1 MEMQNVLKQM
11 TDMLSVNVSKELF
24 PGSLS
29 GTTGSKFETV
39 MSKQMSGASQ
49 KKEMSTRK
57 EDTANTVGV
66 QAMGGKRQ
74 QELQDVDGS
83 TTQKEELSTENGM
96 QNGTGDTTEVV
107 TQEIPEEVVETV
119 AQWMNTMQEQICEK
133 LNLTPEELESVMS
146 QLGLQFTDLQDMS
159 KVQELVL
166 TVAGEDNVA
175 ALLTNEQLN
184 TQVQDILQ
192 IAVQT
197 EASFAEKLHV
207 TEEEFEQ
214 FAKEVFTVLE
224 QEDTQDAQ
232 LGTVTQEQNAEKEVV
247 EVPTMLENTSYQL
260 DEVNQGTPEF
270 GSDAEIT
277 TEKYQENDAKV
288 EQPIDVSLAS
298 KQTEGE
304 ETLVVSQEV
313 VEDVTEV
320 VEVAEEV
327 VGATEDVADTTDTLV
342 SKPVETDDTKK
353 DNLQTAEHQEV
364 VKQVETDVEEE
375 QPAHKSVSKETITTN
390 KTAVENTDASKKPTT
405 SHQESGNQASLFD
418 QMMEQV
424 ALAKAEHV
432 ESVQDKVSVVQQ
444 MREVFE
450 QVVEQIKITVTA
462 DTSEMTMQLNP
473 ENLGKVN
480 LSIVAKEGHI
490 TAQFVTETEL
500 ARQALE
506 SQIQQLRDTLG
517 EQGLKVDK
525 VEVSVSDFSFA
536 QQNNTNA
543 EEQKEQQRSEH
554 AKQVHRNL
562 NLSGIEEVT
571 DLTEEEELA
580 VKIMRS
586 NGNQIDFTA

>member
-11 TDMLSVNVSKELF
+11 TDMLSLNVSKESF
-24 PGSLS
+24 PSSLS

-39 MSKQMSGASQ
+39 MSKQMSGKAE
-49 KKEMSTRK
+49 KKVMATQK
-57 EDTANTVGV
+57 EDASNTVGV

-74 QELQDVDGS
+74 QELQDVDTS
-83 TTQKEELSTENGM
+83 SPKKEVCDGESMM
-96 QNGTGDTTEVV
+96 QNDAAGTTEALE
-107 TQEIPEEVVETV
+107 QEIPEEVVETV
-119 AQWMNTMQEQICEK
+119 AQWMDTMQEQICEE
-133 LNLTPEELESVMS
+133 LDITPEELECVMS
-146 QLGLQFTDLQDMS
+146 ELGLQFMDLQDMS
-159 KVQELVL
+159 KVQQLVL
-166 TVAGEDNVA
+166 KVAGEEDVTA
-175 ALLTNEQLN
+175 FLTNEQLN
-184 TQVQDILQ
+184 SQVKGILQ
-192 IAVQT
+192 IAVQN
-197 EASFAEKLHV
+197 EALFTEKLNV
-207 TEEEFEQ
+207 SDEEFAQLVEEIFPVIEQ
-214 FAKEVFTVLE
+214 EVQSGMQELNAEEKTVVDATMLEGTTERPDMVSQGVLE
-224 QEDTQDAQ
+224 EKLDAK
-232 LGTVTQEQNAEKEVV
+232 TATEPETVV
-247 EVPTMLENTSYQL
+247 EVQSV
-260 DEVNQGTPEF
+260 EVSEQTQKSAGEEVA
-270 GSDAEIT
+270 DT
-277 TEKYQENDAKV
+277 TEPSITEKEMTDAT
-288 EQPIDVSLAS
+288 DT
-298 KQTEGE
+298 TE
-304 ETLVVSQEV
+304 LQSV
-313 VEDVTEV
+313 VTEQ
-320 VEVAEEV
+320 
-327 VGATEDVADTTDTLV
+327 TEDVADEEQTELRKSVAKEDATT
-342 SKPVETDDTKK
+342 ETDKK
-353 DNLQTAEHQEV
+353 ATVEHV
-364 VKQVETDVEEE
+364 
-375 QPAHKSVSKETITTN
+375 
-390 KTAVENTDASKKPTT
+390 DASKKQSAPK
-405 SHQESGNQASLFD
+405 QDSGSQTSLFD

-432 ESVQDKVSVVQQ
+432 ESVQDKVEIAQQ

-450 QVVEQIKITVTA
+450 QVVEQIKVTVTE

-490 TAQFVTETEL
+490 TAQFVTETEV

-562 NLSGIEEVT
+562 NLSSLEEVT

>member
-11 TDMLSVNVSKELF
+11 TDMLSLNVSKESF
-24 PGSLS
+24 PSSLS

-39 MSKQMSGASQ
+39 MSKQMSGKAE
-49 KKEMSTRK
+49 KKVMATQK
-57 EDTANTVGV
+57 EDASNTVGV

-74 QELQDVDGS
+74 QELQDVDTS
-83 TTQKEELSTENGM
+83 SPKKEVCDGESMM
-96 QNGTGDTTEVV
+96 QNDAAGTTEALE
-107 TQEIPEEVVETV
+107 QEIPEEVVETV
-119 AQWMNTMQEQICEK
+119 AQWMDTMQEQICEE
-133 LNLTPEELESVMS
+133 LDITPEELECVMS
-146 QLGLQFTDLQDMS
+146 ELGLQFMDLQDMS
-159 KVQELVL
+159 KVQQLVL
-166 TVAGEDNVA
+166 KVAGEEDVTA
-175 ALLTNEQLN
+175 FLTNEQLN
-184 TQVQDILQ
+184 SQVKGILQ
-192 IAVQT
+192 IAVQN
-197 EASFAEKLHV
+197 EALFTEKLNV
-207 TEEEFEQ
+207 SDEEFAQLVE
-214 FAKEVFTVLE
+214 EVFPVIE
-224 QEDTQDAQ
+224 QEDTQEVQ
-232 LGTVTQEQNAEKEVV
+232 SGMQELNAEEKTVADATMLEGTTEQPDMASQGLLEEKPDAKTATEPETVV
-247 EVPTMLENTSYQL
+247 EVQSV
-260 DEVNQGTPEF
+260 EVSEQTQKSAGEEVT
-270 GSDAEIT
+270 DT
-277 TEKYQENDAKV
+277 TEPSITEKEMTDAT
-288 EQPIDVSLAS
+288 DT
-298 KQTEGE
+298 TE
-304 ETLVVSQEV
+304 LQSV
-313 VEDVTEV
+313 VTEQ
-320 VEVAEEV
+320 
-327 VGATEDVADTTDTLV
+327 TEDVADEEQTELRKSVAKGDATT
-342 SKPVETDDTKK
+342 ETDKK
-353 DNLQTAEHQEV
+353 ATVEHVDDSGKQSAPKQDSGSQT
-364 VKQVETDVEEE
+364 
-375 QPAHKSVSKETITTN
+375 
-390 KTAVENTDASKKPTT
+390 
-405 SHQESGNQASLFD
+405 SLFD

-432 ESVQDKVSVVQQ
+432 ESVQDKVTVVQQ

-450 QVVEQIKITVTA
+450 QVVEQIKVTVTE

-490 TAQFVTETEL
+490 TAQFVTETEV

-562 NLSGIEEVT
+562 NLSSLEEVT

>member
-83 TTQKEELSTENGM
+83 TPRKEEISTENGM

-159 KVQELVL
+159 KVQQLVL
-166 TVAGEDNVA
+166 QLAGEDNVA

-197 EASFAEKLHV
+197 EASFAEELQIPD
-207 TEEEFEQ
+207 EEFGQLVQEVL
-214 FAKEVFTVLE
+214 AGVEGENTKE
-224 QEDTQDAQ
+224 TQANTDVQGQIPEETFETESA
-232 LGTVTQEQNAEKEVV
+232 EVV
-247 EVPTMLENTSYQL
+247 SVSSEEADQMGEQKNGFDQV
-260 DEVNQGTPEF
+260 
-270 GSDAEIT
+270 T
-277 TEKYQENDAKV
+277 TDQFQEEAVTADSTDDFVAAKG
-288 EQPIDVSLAS
+288 
-298 KQTEGE
+298 TEGE
-304 ETLVVSQEV
+304 EVLEVEQEP
-313 VEDVTEV
+313 VEE
-320 VEVAEEV
+320 EVAE
-327 VGATEDVADTTDTLV
+327 TTDVLAEEMAETDNMETAQRQTVKQAETGTDEEQSELRKSV
-342 SKPVETDDTKK
+342 GKETVTTNETVETDKKTTVESADT
-353 DNLQTAEHQEV
+353 
-364 VKQVETDVEEE
+364 
-375 QPAHKSVSKETITTN
+375 
-390 KTAVENTDASKKPTT
+390 SKKQNT
-405 SHQESGNQASLFD
+405 SHQEKGNQTSLFD

-432 ESVQDKVSVVQQ
+432 ESVQDRVTVVQQ

-450 QVVEQIKITVTA
+450 QVVEQIKVTVTA

-490 TAQFVTETEL
+490 TAQFVTETEV

-562 NLSGIEEVT
+562 NLSSLEEVT

>member
-11 TDMLSVNVSKELF
+11 TDMLSLNVSKELF
-24 PGSLS
+24 PNSLS
-29 GTTGSKFETV
+29 GTTGGNFKTV

-49 KKEMSTRK
+49 KKEMSTLK

-83 TTQKEELSTENGM
+83 TPQKEVCAEENVL
-96 QNGTGDTTEVV
+96 QNDAIDTTEVAE
-107 TQEIPEEVVETV
+107 QEIPEEVVETV
-119 AQWMNTMQEQICEK
+119 VQWMGAMQEQICEA

-146 QLGLQFTDLQDMS
+146 ELGLQFMDLQDMS
-159 KVQELVL
+159 KVQQLVL
-166 TVAGEDNVA
+166 NVSGEDNVTA
-175 ALLTNEQLN
+175 FLTNEQLN

-197 EASFAEKLHV
+197 ENLFAEKLNIS
-207 TEEEFEQ
+207 EEEFAQLVE
-214 FAKEVFTVLE
+214 EVFVVIP
-224 QEDTQDAQ
+224 EDTQEVQ
-232 LGTVTQEQNAEKEVV
+232 LGTGMQEQNADVESFEVPTVLEDMPKQPDTVSQGISEESLDAKVIAALEQEKVV
-247 EVPTMLENTSYQL
+247 EVQPVEVLE
-260 DEVNQGTPEF
+260 
-270 GSDAEIT
+270 
-277 TEKYQENDAKV
+277 
-288 EQPIDVSLAS
+288 
-298 KQTEGE
+298 
-304 ETLVVSQEV
+304 VSQETMTM
-313 VEDVTEV
+313 VEEV
-320 VEVAEEV
+320 SQEAMVEEVAETTDPLLTEMID
-327 VGATEDVADTTDTLV
+327 TEDTEVKDPQVVVAGQADNGANEEPTEVRKTVAKENVLGNEATDTD
-342 SKPVETDDTKK
+342 KKTIVEHTDT
-353 DNLQTAEHQEV
+353 
-364 VKQVETDVEEE
+364 
-375 QPAHKSVSKETITTN
+375 
-390 KTAVENTDASKKPTT
+390 SKKQSTPE
-405 SHQESGNQASLFD
+405 QESGRQTSLFD

-424 ALAKAEHV
+424 ALSKAEHV
-432 ESVQDKVSVVQQ
+432 ESVQEKVAITQQ

-450 QVVEQIKITVTA
+450 QVVEQIKVTVTE

-490 TAQFVTETEL
+490 TAQFVTETEV

-536 QQNNTNA
+536 QQNNANA

-562 NLSGIEEVT
+562 NLSSLEDIT
-571 DLTEEEELA
+571 DMTEEEELA

>member
-83 TTQKEELSTENGM
+83 TPRKEEISTENGM

-159 KVQELVL
+159 KVQQLVL
-166 TVAGEDNVA
+166 QLAGEDNVA

-197 EASFAEKLHV
+197 EASFAEELQIPD
-207 TEEEFEQ
+207 EEFGQLVQEVLAGVEGENTKETQANTDVQGQIPEETFETESAEVVSVSSEEADQMGEQ
-214 FAKEVFTVLE
+214 KNGFDQVTTDQFQEEAVIADSTDDFVAAKET
-224 QEDTQDAQ
+224 
-232 LGTVTQEQNAEKEVV
+232 
-247 EVPTMLENTSYQL
+247 
-260 DEVNQGTPEF
+260 
-270 GSDAEIT
+270 
-277 TEKYQENDAKV
+277 
-288 EQPIDVSLAS
+288 
-298 KQTEGE
+298 GE
-304 ETLVVSQEV
+304 E
-313 VEDVTEV
+313 
-320 VEVAEEV
+320 EVAE
-327 VGATEDVADTTDTLV
+327 ATEVLAEEMAETDNMETAQRQTVKQAETGTDEEQSELRKLVGKENVATNEAVEADKKATVEDTDT
-342 SKPVETDDTKK
+342 
-353 DNLQTAEHQEV
+353 
-364 VKQVETDVEEE
+364 
-375 QPAHKSVSKETITTN
+375 
-390 KTAVENTDASKKPTT
+390 SKKQHA
-405 SHQESGNQASLFD
+405 SQQEKGNQTSLFD

-432 ESVQDKVSVVQQ
+432 ESVQDRVTVVQQ

-450 QVVEQIKITVTA
+450 QVVEQIKVTVTA

-490 TAQFVTETEL
+490 TAQFVTETEV

-562 NLSGIEEVT
+562 NLSSLEEVT

>member
-11 TDMLSVNVSKELF
+11 TDMLSLNVSKESF
-24 PGSLS
+24 PSSLS

-39 MSKQMSGASQ
+39 MSKQMSGKAE
-49 KKEMSTRK
+49 KKVMATQK
-57 EDTANTVGV
+57 EDASNTVGV

-74 QELQDVDGS
+74 QELQDVDTS
-83 TTQKEELSTENGM
+83 SPKKEVCDGESMM
-96 QNGTGDTTEVV
+96 QNDAAGTTEALE
-107 TQEIPEEVVETV
+107 QEIPEEVVETV
-119 AQWMNTMQEQICEK
+119 AQWMDTMQEQICEE
-133 LNLTPEELESVMS
+133 LDITPEELECVMS
-146 QLGLQFTDLQDMS
+146 ELGLQFMDLQDMS
-159 KVQELVL
+159 KVQQLVL
-166 TVAGEDNVA
+166 KVAGEEDVTA
-175 ALLTNEQLN
+175 FLTNEQLN
-184 TQVQDILQ
+184 SQVKGILQ
-192 IAVQT
+192 IAVQN
-197 EASFAEKLHV
+197 EALFTEKLNV
-207 TEEEFEQ
+207 SDEEFAQLVEEIFPVIEQ
-214 FAKEVFTVLE
+214 EVQSGMQELNAEEKTVVDATMLEGTTERPDMVSQGVLE
-224 QEDTQDAQ
+224 EKSDAK
-232 LGTVTQEQNAEKEVV
+232 TATEPETVV
-247 EVPTMLENTSYQL
+247 EVQSV
-260 DEVNQGTPEF
+260 EVSEQTQKSAGEEVA
-270 GSDAEIT
+270 DT
-277 TEKYQENDAKV
+277 TEPSITEKEMTDAT
-288 EQPIDVSLAS
+288 DT
-298 KQTEGE
+298 TE
-304 ETLVVSQEV
+304 LQSV
-313 VEDVTEV
+313 VTEQ
-320 VEVAEEV
+320 
-327 VGATEDVADTTDTLV
+327 TEDVADEEQTELRKSVAKDDATT
-342 SKPVETDDTKK
+342 ETDKK
-353 DNLQTAEHQEV
+353 ATVEHV
-364 VKQVETDVEEE
+364 
-375 QPAHKSVSKETITTN
+375 
-390 KTAVENTDASKKPTT
+390 DASKKQSAPK
-405 SHQESGNQASLFD
+405 QDSGSQTSLFD

-432 ESVQDKVSVVQQ
+432 ESVQDKVTVVQQ

-450 QVVEQIKITVTA
+450 QVVEQIKVTVTE

-490 TAQFVTETEL
+490 TAQFVTETEV

-562 NLSGIEEVT
+562 NLSSLEEVT

>member
-11 TDMLSVNVSKELF
+11 TDMLSLNVSKESF
-24 PGSLS
+24 PSSLS

-39 MSKQMSGASQ
+39 MSKQMSGKAE
-49 KKEMSTRK
+49 KKVMATQK
-57 EDTANTVGV
+57 EDASNTVGV

-74 QELQDVDGS
+74 QELQDVDTS
-83 TTQKEELSTENGM
+83 SPQKEVCDGESMM
-96 QNGTGDTTEVV
+96 QNDAAGTTEALE
-107 TQEIPEEVVETV
+107 QEIPEEVVETV
-119 AQWMNTMQEQICEK
+119 AQWMDTMQEQICEE
-133 LNLTPEELESVMS
+133 LDITPEELECVMS
-146 QLGLQFTDLQDMS
+146 ELGLQFMDLQDMS
-159 KVQELVL
+159 KVQQLVL
-166 TVAGEDNVA
+166 KVAGEEDVTA
-175 ALLTNEQLN
+175 FLTNEQLN
-184 TQVQDILQ
+184 SQVKGILQ
-192 IAVQT
+192 IAVQN
-197 EASFAEKLHV
+197 EALFTEKLNV
-207 TEEEFEQ
+207 SDEEFAQLVEEIFPVIEQ
-214 FAKEVFTVLE
+214 EVQSGMQELNAEEKTVVDATMLEGTTERPDMVSQGVLE
-224 QEDTQDAQ
+224 EKSDAK
-232 LGTVTQEQNAEKEVV
+232 TATEPETVV
-247 EVPTMLENTSYQL
+247 EVQSV
-260 DEVNQGTPEF
+260 EVSEQTQKSAGEEVA
-270 GSDAEIT
+270 DT
-277 TEKYQENDAKV
+277 TEPSITEKEMTDAT
-288 EQPIDVSLAS
+288 DT
-298 KQTEGE
+298 TE
-304 ETLVVSQEV
+304 LQSV
-313 VEDVTEV
+313 VTEQ
-320 VEVAEEV
+320 
-327 VGATEDVADTTDTLV
+327 TEDVADEEQTELRKSVAKDDATT
-342 SKPVETDDTKK
+342 ETDKK
-353 DNLQTAEHQEV
+353 ATVEHV
-364 VKQVETDVEEE
+364 
-375 QPAHKSVSKETITTN
+375 
-390 KTAVENTDASKKPTT
+390 DASKKQSAPK
-405 SHQESGNQASLFD
+405 QDSGSQTSLFD

-432 ESVQDKVSVVQQ
+432 ESVQDKVTVVQQ

-450 QVVEQIKITVTA
+450 QVVEQIKVTVTE

-490 TAQFVTETEL
+490 TAQFVTETEV

-562 NLSGIEEVT
+562 NLSSLEEVT

>member
-11 TDMLSVNVSKELF
+11 TDMLSLNVSKELF
-24 PGSLS
+24 PSSLS
-29 GTTGSKFETV
+29 GTTGGNFETV

-49 KKEMSTRK
+49 KKEMSTLK

-83 TTQKEELSTENGM
+83 TPQKEVCAEENVL
-96 QNGTGDTTEVV
+96 QNDAIDTTEVAE
-107 TQEIPEEVVETV
+107 QEIPEEVVETV
-119 AQWMNTMQEQICEK
+119 VQWMGAMHEQICEA

-146 QLGLQFTDLQDMS
+146 ELGLQFMDLQDMS
-159 KVQELVL
+159 KVQQLVL
-166 TVAGEDNVA
+166 NVSGEDNVTA
-175 ALLTNEQLN
+175 FLTNEQLN

-197 EASFAEKLHV
+197 ENLFAEKLNIS
-207 TEEEFEQ
+207 EEEFAQLVE
-214 FAKEVFTVLE
+214 EVFVVIP
-224 QEDTQDAQ
+224 EDTQEVQ
-232 LGTVTQEQNAEKEVV
+232 LGTGMQEQNADVESFEVPTVLEDMPKQPDTVSQGISEESLDAKVIAALEQEKVV
-247 EVPTMLENTSYQL
+247 EVQPVEVLE
-260 DEVNQGTPEF
+260 
-270 GSDAEIT
+270 
-277 TEKYQENDAKV
+277 
-288 EQPIDVSLAS
+288 
-298 KQTEGE
+298 
-304 ETLVVSQEV
+304 VSQETMTM
-313 VEDVTEV
+313 VEEV
-320 VEVAEEV
+320 SQEAMVEEVAETTDPLLTEMID
-327 VGATEDVADTTDTLV
+327 TEDTEVKDPQVVVAGQADNGANEEPTEMRKTVAKENVLGNEATDTD
-342 SKPVETDDTKK
+342 KKTIVEHTDT
-353 DNLQTAEHQEV
+353 
-364 VKQVETDVEEE
+364 
-375 QPAHKSVSKETITTN
+375 
-390 KTAVENTDASKKPTT
+390 SKKQSTPE
-405 SHQESGNQASLFD
+405 QESGRQTSLFD

-432 ESVQDKVSVVQQ
+432 ESVQEKVAITQQ

-450 QVVEQIKITVTA
+450 QVVEQIKVTVTE

-490 TAQFVTETEL
+490 TAQFVTETEV

-536 QQNNTNA
+536 QQNNANA

-562 NLSGIEEVT
+562 NLSSLEDIT
-571 DLTEEEELA
+571 DMTEEEELA

>member
-11 TDMLSVNVSKELF
+11 TDMLSLNVSKESF
-24 PGSLS
+24 PSSLS

-39 MSKQMSGASQ
+39 MSKQMSGKAE
-49 KKEMSTRK
+49 KKVMATQK
-57 EDTANTVGV
+57 EDASNTVGV

-74 QELQDVDGS
+74 QELQDVDTS
-83 TTQKEELSTENGM
+83 SPQKEVCDGESMM
-96 QNGTGDTTEVV
+96 QNDAAGTTEALE
-107 TQEIPEEVVETV
+107 QEIPEEVVETV
-119 AQWMNTMQEQICEK
+119 AQWMDTMQEQICEE
-133 LNLTPEELESVMS
+133 LDITPEELECVMS
-146 QLGLQFTDLQDMS
+146 ELGLQFMDLQDMS
-159 KVQELVL
+159 KVQQLVL
-166 TVAGEDNVA
+166 KVAGEEDVTA
-175 ALLTNEQLN
+175 FLTNEQLN
-184 TQVQDILQ
+184 SQVKGILQ
-192 IAVQT
+192 IAVQN
-197 EASFAEKLHV
+197 EALFTEKLNV
-207 TEEEFEQ
+207 SDEEFAQLVEEIFPVIEQ
-214 FAKEVFTVLE
+214 EVQSGMQELNAEEKTVVDATMLEGTTERPDMVSQGVLE
-224 QEDTQDAQ
+224 EKPDAK
-232 LGTVTQEQNAEKEVV
+232 TATEPETVV
-247 EVPTMLENTSYQL
+247 EVQSV
-260 DEVNQGTPEF
+260 EVSEQTQKSAGEEVA
-270 GSDAEIT
+270 DT
-277 TEKYQENDAKV
+277 TEPSITEKEMTDAT
-288 EQPIDVSLAS
+288 DT
-298 KQTEGE
+298 TE
-304 ETLVVSQEV
+304 LQSV
-313 VEDVTEV
+313 VTEQ
-320 VEVAEEV
+320 
-327 VGATEDVADTTDTLV
+327 TEDVADEEQTELRKSVAKDDATT
-342 SKPVETDDTKK
+342 ETDKK
-353 DNLQTAEHQEV
+353 ATVEHV
-364 VKQVETDVEEE
+364 
-375 QPAHKSVSKETITTN
+375 
-390 KTAVENTDASKKPTT
+390 DASKKQSAPK
-405 SHQESGNQASLFD
+405 QDSGSQTSLFD

-432 ESVQDKVSVVQQ
+432 ESVQDKVTVVQQ

-450 QVVEQIKITVTA
+450 QVVEQIKVTVTE

-490 TAQFVTETEL
+490 TAQFVTETEV

-562 NLSGIEEVT
+562 NLSSLEEVT

>member
-57 EDTANTVGV
+57 EDTANT
-66 QAMGGKRQ
+66 
-74 QELQDVDGS
+74 DVDGS
-83 TTQKEELSTENGM
+83 TPRKEEISTENGM

-159 KVQELVL
+159 KVQQLVL
-166 TVAGEDNVA
+166 QLAGEDNVA

-197 EASFAEKLHV
+197 EASFAEELQIPD
-207 TEEEFEQ
+207 EEFGQLVQEVLAGVEGENTKETQANTDVQGQIPEETFETESAEVVSVSSEEADQMGEQ
-214 FAKEVFTVLE
+214 KNGFDQVTTDQFQEEAVIADSTDDFVAAKET
-224 QEDTQDAQ
+224 
-232 LGTVTQEQNAEKEVV
+232 
-247 EVPTMLENTSYQL
+247 
-260 DEVNQGTPEF
+260 
-270 GSDAEIT
+270 
-277 TEKYQENDAKV
+277 
-288 EQPIDVSLAS
+288 
-298 KQTEGE
+298 GE
-304 ETLVVSQEV
+304 E
-313 VEDVTEV
+313 
-320 VEVAEEV
+320 EVAE
-327 VGATEDVADTTDTLV
+327 ATEVLAEEMAETDNMETAQRQTVKQAETGTDEEQSELRKLVGKENVATNEAVEADKKATVEDTDT
-342 SKPVETDDTKK
+342 
-353 DNLQTAEHQEV
+353 
-364 VKQVETDVEEE
+364 
-375 QPAHKSVSKETITTN
+375 
-390 KTAVENTDASKKPTT
+390 SKKQHA
-405 SHQESGNQASLFD
+405 SQQEKGNQTSLFD

-432 ESVQDKVSVVQQ
+432 ESVQDRVTVVQQ

-450 QVVEQIKITVTA
+450 QVVEQIKVTVTA

-490 TAQFVTETEL
+490 TAQFVTETEV

-562 NLSGIEEVT
+562 NLSSLEEVT

>member
-11 TDMLSVNVSKELF
+11 TDMLSLNVSKESF
-24 PGSLS
+24 PSSLS

-39 MSKQMSGASQ
+39 MSKQMSGKAE
-49 KKEMSTRK
+49 KKVMATQK
-57 EDTANTVGV
+57 EDASNTVGV

-74 QELQDVDGS
+74 QELQDVDTS
-83 TTQKEELSTENGM
+83 SPQKEVCDGESMM
-96 QNGTGDTTEVV
+96 QNDAAGTTDALE
-107 TQEIPEEVVETV
+107 QEIPEEVVETV
-119 AQWMNTMQEQICEK
+119 AQWMDTMQEQICEE
-133 LNLTPEELESVMS
+133 LDITPEELECVMS
-146 QLGLQFTDLQDMS
+146 ELGLQFMDLQDMS
-159 KVQELVL
+159 KVQQLVL
-166 TVAGEDNVA
+166 KVAGEEDVTA
-175 ALLTNEQLN
+175 FLTNEQLN
-184 TQVQDILQ
+184 SQVKGILQ
-192 IAVQT
+192 IAVQN
-197 EASFAEKLHV
+197 EALFTEKLNV
-207 TEEEFEQ
+207 SDEEFAQLVE
-214 FAKEVFTVLE
+214 EVFPVIE
-224 QEDTQDAQ
+224 QEDTQEVQ
-232 LGTVTQEQNAEKEVV
+232 SGMQELNAEEKTVADATMLEGTTEQPDMASQGLLEEKPDAKTATEPETVV
-247 EVPTMLENTSYQL
+247 EVQSV
-260 DEVNQGTPEF
+260 EVSEQTQK
-270 GSDAEIT
+270 SAEEEVTDT
-277 TEKYQENDAKV
+277 TEPSITEKEMTDAT
-288 EQPIDVSLAS
+288 DT
-298 KQTEGE
+298 TE
-304 ETLVVSQEV
+304 LQSV
-313 VEDVTEV
+313 VTEQ
-320 VEVAEEV
+320 
-327 VGATEDVADTTDTLV
+327 TEDVADEEQTELRKSVAKGDATT
-342 SKPVETDDTKK
+342 ETDKK
-353 DNLQTAEHQEV
+353 ATVEHVDDSGKQSAPKQDSGSQT
-364 VKQVETDVEEE
+364 
-375 QPAHKSVSKETITTN
+375 
-390 KTAVENTDASKKPTT
+390 
-405 SHQESGNQASLFD
+405 SLFD

-432 ESVQDKVSVVQQ
+432 ESVQDKVTVVQQ

-450 QVVEQIKITVTA
+450 QVVEQIKVTVTE

-490 TAQFVTETEL
+490 TAQFVTETEV

-562 NLSGIEEVT
+562 NLSSLEEVT

>member
-11 TDMLSVNVSKELF
+11 TDMLSLNVSKESF
-24 PGSLS
+24 PSSLS

-39 MSKQMSGASQ
+39 MSKQMSGKAE
-49 KKEMSTRK
+49 KKVMATQK
-57 EDTANTVGV
+57 EDASNTVGV

-74 QELQDVDGS
+74 QELQDVDTS
-83 TTQKEELSTENGM
+83 SPKKEVCDGESMM
-96 QNGTGDTTEVV
+96 QNDAAGTTEALE
-107 TQEIPEEVVETV
+107 QEIPEEVVETV
-119 AQWMNTMQEQICEK
+119 AQWMDTMQEQICEE
-133 LNLTPEELESVMS
+133 LDITPEELECVMS
-146 QLGLQFTDLQDMS
+146 ELGLQFMDLQDMS
-159 KVQELVL
+159 KVQQLVL
-166 TVAGEDNVA
+166 KVAGEEDVTA
-175 ALLTNEQLN
+175 FLTNEQLN
-184 TQVQDILQ
+184 SQVKGILQ
-192 IAVQT
+192 IAVQN
-197 EASFAEKLHV
+197 EALFTEKLNV
-207 TEEEFEQ
+207 SDEEFAQLVEEIFPVIEQ
-214 FAKEVFTVLE
+214 EVQSGMQELNAEEKTVVDATMLEGTTERPDMVSQGVLE
-224 QEDTQDAQ
+224 EKPDAK
-232 LGTVTQEQNAEKEVV
+232 TATEPETVV
-247 EVPTMLENTSYQL
+247 EVQSV
-260 DEVNQGTPEF
+260 EVSEQTQKSAGEEVA
-270 GSDAEIT
+270 DT
-277 TEKYQENDAKV
+277 TEPSITEKEMTDAT
-288 EQPIDVSLAS
+288 DT
-298 KQTEGE
+298 TE
-304 ETLVVSQEV
+304 LQSV
-313 VEDVTEV
+313 VTEQ
-320 VEVAEEV
+320 
-327 VGATEDVADTTDTLV
+327 TEDVADEEQTELRKSVAKDDATT
-342 SKPVETDDTKK
+342 ETDKK
-353 DNLQTAEHQEV
+353 ATVEHV
-364 VKQVETDVEEE
+364 
-375 QPAHKSVSKETITTN
+375 
-390 KTAVENTDASKKPTT
+390 DASKKQSAPK
-405 SHQESGNQASLFD
+405 QDSGSQTSLFD

-432 ESVQDKVSVVQQ
+432 ESVQDKVTVVQQ

-450 QVVEQIKITVTA
+450 QVVEQIKVTVTE

-490 TAQFVTETEL
+490 TAQFVTETEV

-562 NLSGIEEVT
+562 NLSSLEEVT

>member
-11 TDMLSVNVSKELF
+11 TDMLSLNVSKESF
-24 PGSLS
+24 PSSLS

-39 MSKQMSGASQ
+39 MSKQMSGKAE
-49 KKEMSTRK
+49 KKVMATQK
-57 EDTANTVGV
+57 EDASNTVGV

-74 QELQDVDGS
+74 QELQDVDTS
-83 TTQKEELSTENGM
+83 SPQKEVCDGESMM
-96 QNGTGDTTEVV
+96 QNDAAGTTEALE
-107 TQEIPEEVVETV
+107 QEIPEEVVETV
-119 AQWMNTMQEQICEK
+119 AQWMDTMQEQICEE
-133 LNLTPEELESVMS
+133 LDITPEELECVMS
-146 QLGLQFTDLQDMS
+146 ELGLQFMDLQDMS
-159 KVQELVL
+159 KVQQLVL
-166 TVAGEDNVA
+166 KVAGEEDVTA
-175 ALLTNEQLN
+175 FLTNEQLN
-184 TQVQDILQ
+184 SQVKGILQ
-192 IAVQT
+192 IAVQN
-197 EASFAEKLHV
+197 EALFTEKLNV
-207 TEEEFEQ
+207 SDEEFAQLVEEI
-214 FAKEVFTVLE
+214 FPVIE
-224 QEDTQDAQ
+224 QEDTQEVQ
-232 LGTVTQEQNAEKEVV
+232 SGMQELNAEEKTVAEATMLEDTTERPDMVSQGVLEEKPDAKTATEPEKVV
-247 EVPTMLENTSYQL
+247 EVQSV
-260 DEVNQGTPEF
+260 EVSEQTQKSAGEEVA
-270 GSDAEIT
+270 DT
-277 TEKYQENDAKV
+277 TEPSITEKEMTDAT
-288 EQPIDVSLAS
+288 DT
-298 KQTEGE
+298 TE
-304 ETLVVSQEV
+304 LQSV
-313 VEDVTEV
+313 VTEQ
-320 VEVAEEV
+320 
-327 VGATEDVADTTDTLV
+327 TEDVADEEQTELRKSVAKDDATT
-342 SKPVETDDTKK
+342 ETDKK
-353 DNLQTAEHQEV
+353 ATVEHVDAPKKQSAPKQDSGSQT
-364 VKQVETDVEEE
+364 
-375 QPAHKSVSKETITTN
+375 
-390 KTAVENTDASKKPTT
+390 
-405 SHQESGNQASLFD
+405 SLFD

-432 ESVQDKVSVVQQ
+432 ESVQDKVTVVQQ

-450 QVVEQIKITVTA
+450 QVVEQIKVTVTE

-490 TAQFVTETEL
+490 TAQFVTETEV

-562 NLSGIEEVT
+562 NLSSLEEVT

>member
-11 TDMLSVNVSKELF
+11 TDMLSLNVSKELF
-24 PGSLS
+24 PNSLS
-29 GTTGSKFETV
+29 GTTGGNFKTV

-49 KKEMSTRK
+49 KKEMSTLK

-83 TTQKEELSTENGM
+83 TPQKEVCAEENVL
-96 QNGTGDTTEVV
+96 QNDAIDTTEVAE
-107 TQEIPEEVVETV
+107 QEIPEEVVETV
-119 AQWMNTMQEQICEK
+119 VQWMGAMQEQICEA

-146 QLGLQFTDLQDMS
+146 ELGLQFMDLQDMS
-159 KVQELVL
+159 KVQQLVL
-166 TVAGEDNVA
+166 NVSGEDNVTA
-175 ALLTNEQLN
+175 FLTNEQLN

-197 EASFAEKLHV
+197 ENLFAEKLNIS
-207 TEEEFEQ
+207 EEEFAQLVE
-214 FAKEVFTVLE
+214 EVFVVIP
-224 QEDTQDAQ
+224 EDTQEVQ
-232 LGTVTQEQNAEKEVV
+232 LGTGMQEQNADVESFEVPTVLEDMPKQPDTVSQGISEESLDAKVIAALEQEKVV
-247 EVPTMLENTSYQL
+247 EVQPVEVLE
-260 DEVNQGTPEF
+260 
-270 GSDAEIT
+270 
-277 TEKYQENDAKV
+277 
-288 EQPIDVSLAS
+288 
-298 KQTEGE
+298 
-304 ETLVVSQEV
+304 VSQETMTM
-313 VEDVTEV
+313 VEEV
-320 VEVAEEV
+320 SQEAMVEEVAETTDPLLTEMID
-327 VGATEDVADTTDTLV
+327 TEDTEVKDPQVVVAGQADNGANEEPTEVRKTVAKENVLGNEATDTD
-342 SKPVETDDTKK
+342 KKTIVEHTDT
-353 DNLQTAEHQEV
+353 
-364 VKQVETDVEEE
+364 
-375 QPAHKSVSKETITTN
+375 
-390 KTAVENTDASKKPTT
+390 SKKQSTPE
-405 SHQESGNQASLFD
+405 QESGRQTSLFD

-432 ESVQDKVSVVQQ
+432 ESVQEKVAITQQ

-450 QVVEQIKITVTA
+450 QVVEQIKVTVTE

-490 TAQFVTETEL
+490 TAQFVTETEV

-536 QQNNTNA
+536 QQNNANA

-562 NLSGIEEVT
+562 NLSSLEDIT
-571 DLTEEEELA
+571 DMTEEEELA